1 MRFQRENIAYR
12 RRPRRRHPECIY
24 DVSHFLWRAGAFAA
38 NKKRTREKWRER
50 AWATPRAKRKVKAG
64 KGERHRSFVMSK
76 SIVLAAL
83 AEESLI
89 SKWGGILLPLP
100 PVPPSPSGFADVGPL
115 FIPTRRA
122 RGIKRD
128 GTTTKVE
135 EQDEEESPS
144 SYFVDA
150 SAVSCSG
157 GFPNRAAAVA
167 VRAVLLFS
175 PSPPFTVS
183 LSLSLSLTPLSL
195 SPAPSRR
202 VATRL
207 LRSRDP
213 PRQIS
218 SVLSITGRLF
228 RRGSK

>member
-1 MRFQRENIAYR
+1 
-12 RRPRRRHPECIY
+12 
-24 DVSHFLWRAGAFAA
+24 
-38 NKKRTREKWRER
+38 
-50 AWATPRAKRKVKAG
+50 
-64 KGERHRSFVMSK
+64 MSK

-100 PVPPSPSGFADVGPL
+100 PVPPSGFADVGPL

-128 GTTTKVE
+128 GTTAKVE
-135 EQDEEESPS
+135 EEDEEESPS

-157 GFPNRAAAVA
+157 GFPNRAAAAA

-175 PSPPFTVS
+175 PFPSS
-183 LSLSLSLTPLSL
+183 LSLSLCLSVPDSPLAQPGAFTEGGHASSSL
-195 SPAPSRR
+195 A
-202 VATRL
+202 
-207 LRSRDP
+207 
-213 PRQIS
+213 
-218 SVLSITGRLF
+218 
-228 RRGSK
+228 